1 MGANSKVFIVSSW
14 VHWSIG
20 EFGLLKISLLFTDNN
35 MVKPFL
41 KIHCSV
47 YEISFYVA
55 SNYVELS
62 LSFMDILK
70 LI

>member
-1 MGANSKVFIVSSW
+1 MSLV
-14 VHWSIG
+14 
-20 EFGLLKISLLFTDNN
+20 KISLLFTDNN
-35 MVKPFL
+35 LVKPFL

-47 YEISFYVA
+47 DEISFYAA

-62 LSFMDILK
+62 LSFMDILI

>member
-1 MGANSKVFIVSSW
+1 MSLV
-14 VHWSIG
+14 
-20 EFGLLKISLLFTDNN
+20 KISLLFTDNN
-35 MVKPFL
+35 LVKPFL

-47 YEISFYVA
+47 DEISFYVA

-62 LSFMDILK
+62 LSFMDILI